1 MRLIVDLRGNSGGY
15 LDAAVNMLNEFLS
28 RNDLIVYIQGKS
40 QPYSES
46 RANGVGAFQDVELA
60 VLIDE
65 FSGSASEIFA
75 GAVQDNDRGLIIGRR
90 SFGKGLVQRQ
100 FPLGDGSEV
109 RLTVARYYTPSGRC
123 IQKPYTLGDSR
134 DYMEDIEKRF
144 LHGEFYSAD
153 SIHFPDSLKYQ
164 TVGGRIVYGG
174 GGIMPDVF
182 VPRDTTGFSTY
193 YYTMLNKAIP
203 YRFALKYTDEHRE
216 ELKKYG
222 DWESLDAY
230 LESCNLYPQLMRFA
244 EKEGVKPKGDEA
256 RVSRQLLKNTVHA
269 YIVRNI
275 LGDNGFF
282 PLWNRDDVTVQ
293 RTVQL
298 LEMGSASSMK

>member
-1 MRLIVDLRGNSGGY
+1 
-15 LDAAVNMLNEFLS
+15 
-28 RNDLIVYIQGKS
+28 
-40 QPYSES
+40 
-46 RANGVGAFQDVELA
+46 
-60 VLIDE
+60 
-65 FSGSASEIFA
+65 
-75 GAVQDNDRGLIIGRR
+75 
-90 SFGKGLVQRQ
+90 
-100 FPLGDGSEV
+100 
-109 RLTVARYYTPSGRC
+109 
-123 IQKPYTLGDSR
+123 
-134 DYMEDIEKRF
+134 
-144 LHGEFYSAD
+144 
-153 SIHFPDSLKYQ
+153 
-164 TVGGRIVYGG
+164 
-174 GGIMPDVF
+174 MPDVF

-256 RVSRQLLKNTVHA
+256 RVSRQLLKNNVHA